1 MGVSPGMS
9 EVLTISQTGEL
20 CPQRCWSPI
29 PEFSW
34 RSERCLSSEWNH
46 HISDLQNSQF
56 YARSYINRSD
66 ENVLVMELS
75 LMVSVRG
82 VMTRSIVDILSELCS
97 PFLKGGNSAFITAI
111 ASSLFPQTEY
121 R

>member
-1 MGVSPGMS
+1 
-9 EVLTISQTGEL
+9 
-20 CPQRCWSPI
+20 
-29 PEFSW
+29 
-34 RSERCLSSEWNH
+34 
-46 HISDLQNSQF
+46 
-56 YARSYINRSD
+56 
-66 ENVLVMELS
+66 
-75 LMVSVRG
+75 MVSVRG